1 MKENGTKTQDATS
14 KDYTSQIEKFRSLA
28 DRDDVERLEALINQ
42 ISSGSEDSV
51 MPIVLSPD
59 YDKSHRTV
67 SLSMRPQLIVLI
79 RIVRLP
85 PYFEMYGLHPWYFRQ
100 CIIFLR
106 KT

>member
-28 DRDDVERLEALINQ
+28 DLDDVERLEALINQ

-67 SLSMRPQLIVLI
+67 SFSMGPVLIVLI
-79 RIVRLP
+79 RIVRFHHILKCMA
-85 PYFEMYGLHPWYFRQ
+85 YILGLSGSA
-100 CIIFLR
+100 
-106 KT
+106 

>member
-59 YDKSHRTV
+59 YDKSYRTV
-67 SLSMRPQLIVLI
+67 SLIVNEALTH
-79 RIVRLP
+79 
-85 PYFEMYGLHPWYFRQ
+85 YFNSYSILNAFLVLNNDLH
-100 CIIFLR
+100 
-106 KT
+106 